1 MKNAAEQYS
10 GSYDESKDLKTTAN
24 LLRQSVIKRMMSD
37 RPIGTFLSGG
47 LDSSVV
53 AAMIK

>member
-10 GSYDESKDLKTTAN
+10 GSYDERKDLKTTAN